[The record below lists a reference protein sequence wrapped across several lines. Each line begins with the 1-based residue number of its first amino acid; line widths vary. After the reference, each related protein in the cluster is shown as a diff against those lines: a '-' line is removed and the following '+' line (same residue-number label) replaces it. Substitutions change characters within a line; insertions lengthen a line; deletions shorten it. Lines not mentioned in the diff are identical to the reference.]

1 MMLHRPER
9 AKVLWLGAAPQPTH
23 RTEHAHRG
31 LALCEVELEDFQHG
45 ALDLAHSRGL
55 VLCAMPPKVSA
66 VTAVLDC
73 VAHALNHGLYV
84 VVMLADSLAHGFVQ
98 EKLEKLLPKGPALD
112 RVQYRIG
119 ATPPEIAEIF
129 ARHDPGPA
137 VNRGLHIH
145 RPDGLLLTEAQTFLL
160 QRAFADCDSVAL
172 SPLTGGRS
180 AMTVLVQATLSNSMA
195 GPHPLPFFAKL
206 DRAAYIVTERECYER
221 YADSHIAWHLRPN
234 LQPRRCI
241 VGTDLGI
248 LVGSFVTRSES
259 FWALIL
265 EGRAGRAITN
275 LFEETLSGWRAPE
288 AALQSEVGS
297 IAPALCKVFVY
308 QNVRKRYLQAAAGL
322 GFVREPQA
330 VWESFLNLPT
340 RIWPK
345 APVHGDMHADN
356 ARVRGEDTIII
367 DLARVVLGPP
377 SADPACMEV
386 WIAFQMPPSQYG
398 VDEGQWLAT
407 VKDLFAVRH
416 VLTPPAAQ
424 PDGSLPWLRDA
435 VLQTRHVALASS
447 PGVDYAIT
455 LALYLL
461 RRAMF
466 EPDADAPQADSA
478 RRTWAWIL
486 GCQLLEGVRAQ
497 CLEYR
502 EAA

>member
-1 MMLHRPER
+1 
-9 AKVLWLGAAPQPTH
+9 
-23 RTEHAHRG
+23 
-31 LALCEVELEDFQHG
+31 
-45 ALDLAHSRGL
+45 
-55 VLCAMPPKVSA
+55 
-66 VTAVLDC
+66 
-73 VAHALNHGLYV
+73 
-84 VVMLADSLAHGFVQ
+84 
-98 EKLEKLLPKGPALD
+98 
-112 RVQYRIG
+112 
-119 ATPPEIAEIF
+119 
-129 ARHDPGPA
+129 
-137 VNRGLHIH
+137 
-145 RPDGLLLTEAQTFLL
+145 
-160 QRAFADCDSVAL
+160 
-172 SPLTGGRS
+172 
-180 AMTVLVQATLSNSMA
+180 
-195 GPHPLPFFAKL
+195 
-206 DRAAYIVTERECYER
+206 
-221 YADSHIAWHLRPN
+221 
-234 LQPRRCI
+234 

-259 FWALIL
+259 LWALIL

-275 LFEETLSGWRAPE
+275 LFEETLAGWRAPA

-297 IAPALCKVFVY
+297 IAPALSKVFVY
-308 QNVRKRYLQAAAGL
+308 RNVRKRYLQAAAGL

-386 WIAFQMPPSQYG
+386 WIAFQMPPSQYDI
-398 VDEGQWLAT
+398 DEGRWLAT

-416 VLTPPAAQ
+416 VLAPPVAQ

-435 VLQTRHVALASS
+435 VLQTRRVAMASS

-466 EPDADAPQADSA
+466 EPDADVPQADSA

-486 GCQLLEGVRAQ
+486 GCQLLEGVQ
-497 CLEYR
+497 TLCLEYR